1 MRINTN
7 VSSINAQRLLTNTN
21 LDLRNSMGKL
31 SSGFRI
37 TRAADDAAGL
47 AIANKFS
54 ADLRS
59 MGAASRNISE
69 ANSMLEVA
77 EGAVSTIQDIL
88 VRMKELATQ
97 ASSTNSGTQLTVLD
111 SEFQALGAEIDR
123 IANSTNYQ
131 GQALLTG
138 TFALK
143 RFQIGSSTTANDV
156 LNVTVSISTT
166 GVGLTTAAA
175 GLNLATMV
183 LTSVFGATSTME
195 RVDTALDKVNSLLGG
210 LGAYQ
215 NRLDYAQK
223 NLQTSIQNYEASQSV
238 IRDVDMAKEMAN
250 LSKLQILQQAGTAM
264 LAQANQ
270 SNQSV
275 LQLLQ

>member
-1 MRINTN
+1 
-7 VSSINAQRLLTNTN
+7 
-21 LDLRNSMGKL
+21 
-31 SSGFRI
+31 
-37 TRAADDAAGL
+37 
-47 AIANKFS
+47 
-54 ADLRS
+54 

>member
-1 MRINTN
+1 
-7 VSSINAQRLLTNTN
+7 
-21 LDLRNSMGKL
+21 
-31 SSGFRI
+31 
-37 TRAADDAAGL
+37 
-47 AIANKFS
+47 
-54 ADLRS
+54 
-59 MGAASRNISE
+59 
-69 ANSMLEVA
+69 MLEVA
-77 EGAVSTIQDIL
+77 EGAVQTVQDIL

-97 ASSTNSGTQLTVLD
+97 AASTNSGTQMTVLD
-111 SEFQALGAEIDR
+111 NEFQALGAEIDR

-131 GQALLTG
+131 GVALLTG
-138 TFALK
+138 NFNSR
-143 RFQIGSSTTANDV
+143 RFQIGSSTTTNDV
-156 LNVTVSISTT
+156 LNVTISIATT

-175 GLNLATMV
+175 GLNLATMT
-183 LTSVFGATSTME
+183 LTTVFGATSTME
-195 RVDTALDKVNSLLGG
+195 RVDSALSAVNSVLGS

-238 IRDVDMAKEMAN
+238 IRDADMAKEMAT